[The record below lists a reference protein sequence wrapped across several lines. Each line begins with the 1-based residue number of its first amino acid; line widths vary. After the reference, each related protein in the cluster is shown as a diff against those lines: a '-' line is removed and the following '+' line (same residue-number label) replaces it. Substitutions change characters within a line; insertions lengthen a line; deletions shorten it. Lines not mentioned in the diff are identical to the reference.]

1 MVTGY
6 LGKDGSVARWMGKRR
21 ALPLTAG
28 GIKWLQN
35 CYHCSY
41 AWPKMHVC
49 HCYLISSNA
58 VYLCRKNK

>member
-21 ALPLTAG
+21 DLPLTAG

-41 AWPKMHVC
+41 AWPKMRGLGLSLLSHF
-49 HCYLISSNA
+49 L
-58 VYLCRKNK
+58 